1 MREYILIRGMKY
13 VLEGDAFEHCDEE
26 WVGALYLADP
36 LSMPTNCPTW
46 EPMSWKVWTGAAP

>member
-1 MREYILIRGMKY
+1 MKY
-13 VLEGDAFEHCDEE
+13 VLESDAFEHCDEE